1 MFLYASGWT
10 VLVKVALG
18 DLWKNNIKRVHI
30 SQEVI
35 VYEVDAKSEELS
47 TEKSMCEVN
56 LQTAIK
62 QIENF
67 TEDHLCRP
75 PSIHLHV
82 LEKCCFNLFELNFT
96 RKYKQ

>member
-1 MFLYASGWT
+1 M
-10 VLVKVALG
+10 ALG
-18 DLWKNNIKRVHI
+18 DLRKNDIERVHVAH
-30 SQEVI
+30 EVI
-35 VYEVDAKSEELS
+35 VDEIDAESEELS

-56 LQTAIK
+56 LQTAVQ

-82 LEKCCFNLFELNFT
+82 L
-96 RKYKQ
+96 